1 MKKFALLVLLFS
13 FTYGFSQKY
22 PEERLELLKEL
33 NVNIENLNIKDR
45 KTQLKLNE
53 IISLDKRRK
62 SNKTLALIT
71 TGLSVAS
78 FVTGGLILSDNEE
91 KETLTN
97 IVGGTIIASGF
108 VYGGISVPLWM
119 HNSKRKKERDELIE
133 EINNQNPIK

>member
-1 MKKFALLVLLFS
+1 MKKFALLALLFS

-33 NVNIENLNIKDR
+33 NVKIENLNIKDR

-119 HNSKRKKERDELIE
+119 HNSKRKKERDELIN